1 MTQFSSQFSF
11 PKGFRVAG
19 VACGLKPNNLL
30 DFAMIVSDVPCM
42 TAGVFTTNVV
52 KAAPVLL
59 GMERLARFSDGIRA
73 VAINTGCANAA
84 TGEHGLQN
92 ARTTAKAVGDKLGVD
107 EHHVLVMS
115 TGVIGTQLPMDN
127 IRHGIDLAVEQLGDD
142 WESTAKAM
150 MTTDTVHKMASIV
163 VDTPDGSYTI
173 AGIAKGA
180 GMIAPNMATM
190 LAVIVTDAKLAPGQ
204 TQMMLRQ
211 ANAQTFN
218 CITVDGDMSTNDT
231 VLLLANGISNVT
243 INTESAY
250 VRFLDG
256 LISVCKQ
263 LAQGIARDGEGA
275 TKLVEINITRAFD
288 DASAR
293 KIADAIATSPL
304 VKTAIYGGD
313 PNWGRIM
320 AAAGRAGVAFD
331 PNRAVLSIAKG
342 VNFHQ
347 LEKLSSGL
355 VIFANGTGTDYDE
368 ADSKSIFAENE
379 ITIILDLHIG
389 AGRASVWT
397 CDMSHDY
404 ISINSHYRS

>member
-1 MTQFSSQFSF
+1 MTQFSF

-42 TAGVFTTNVV
+42 TAGVFTTNMV

-59 GMERLARFSDGIRA
+59 GIERLAGFSDAIRA

-92 ARTTAKAVGDKLGVD
+92 ARATAKAVGDKLGVD

-115 TGVIGTQLPMDN
+115 TGVIGTQLPMDK

-142 WESTAKAM
+142 WQSTAKAI
-150 MTTDTVHKMASIV
+150 MTTDTVHKMASV
-163 VDTPDGSYTI
+163 MVDTPDGSYTI

-190 LAVIVTDAKLAPGQ
+190 LSVIVTDAKLAPGQ
-204 TQMMLRQ
+204 AQMMLRQ
-211 ANAQTFN
+211 ANDQTFN

-231 VLLLANGISNVT
+231 VLLLANGMSNVT
-243 INTESAY
+243 IDTESAY

-256 LISVCKQ
+256 LVSVCKQ

-275 TKLVEINITRAFD
+275 TKLVEINITGAFD

-293 KIADAIATSPL
+293 KIADAVATSPL

-331 PNRAVLSIAKG
+331 PNRAVLCIAKG
-342 VNFHQ
+342 VDFYRI
-347 LEKLSSGL
+347 EKLSTGL
-355 VIFANGTGTDYDE
+355 VIFANGTGTDYAE
-368 ADSKSIFAENE
+368 ADAKAIFAEDE
-379 ITIILDLHIG
+379 ITIILDLNIG
-389 AGRASVWT
+389 TGLASVWT